1 MTIIAGFD
9 WDAFEARRLPAP
21 YIPKQLQHGGD
32 TANFKNATPL
42 NHVFKCKRDKPRSPF
57 DDF

>member
-1 MTIIAGFD
+1 MQTELTAL
-9 WDAFEARRLPAP
+9 ATPPSPPSVRLQKPSHP
-21 YIPKQLQHGGD
+21 GEPL
-32 TANFKNATPL
+32 NFPNATAL